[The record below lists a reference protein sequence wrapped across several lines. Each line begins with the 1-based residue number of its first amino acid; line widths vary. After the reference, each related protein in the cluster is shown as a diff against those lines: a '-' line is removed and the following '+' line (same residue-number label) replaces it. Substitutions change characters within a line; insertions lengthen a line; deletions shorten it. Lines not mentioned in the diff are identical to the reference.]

1 MMKVTLKELNKIKG
15 SVAKL
20 VTAQGLPGRV
30 CHKAI
35 SFTKKV
41 TSEIEA
47 MEEVRLKLVKQYAAP
62 RAENELLHVSDENLD
77 QFNADFGEVLKEEVE
92 IPDIKIALAD
102 LEKAD
107 LTMQDHAALD
117 FMIDDSIK

>member
-1 MMKVTLKELNKIKG
+1 MKVTLKELNKIKG

-62 RAENELLHVSDENLD
+62 AVEGVPQHVSNENLD
-77 QFNADFGEVLKEEVE
+77 AFNADFDEVLKEEVDVPE
-92 IPDIKIALAD
+92 IKIALAD
-102 LEKAD
+102 LEKAG

>member
-1 MMKVTLKELNKIKG
+1 MKVTLKELNKIKG

-62 RAENELLHVSDENLD
+62 AVEGVLQHVSNENLD
-77 QFNADFGEVLKEEVE
+77 AFNADFDEVLKEEVDVPE
-92 IPDIKIALAD
+92 IKIALAD
-102 LEKAD
+102 LDKAG

-117 FMIDDSIK
+117 FMIDDPIK